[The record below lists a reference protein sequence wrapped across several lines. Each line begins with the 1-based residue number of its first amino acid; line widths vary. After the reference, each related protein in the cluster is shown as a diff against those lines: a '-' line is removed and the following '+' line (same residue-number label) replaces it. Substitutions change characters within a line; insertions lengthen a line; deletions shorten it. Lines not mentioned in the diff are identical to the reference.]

1 MRPRDACAATDGDG
15 VGRTGAAAGIV
26 GVLVQSIWE
35 TGLRLPANGL
45 LFAALCA
52 IVIYEDEPT
61 SAPRSSQRE
70 RGSARHSLPT
80 LLTRE

>member
-1 MRPRDACAATDGDG
+1 MVWIRA
-15 VGRTGAAAGIV
+15 GAAAGIV

-52 IVIYEDEPT
+52 IAIHDQG
-61 SAPRSSQRE
+61 SDR
-70 RGSARHSLPT
+70 SARRRSDVN
-80 LLTRE
+80 R